1 MRTIW
6 PFRHFGL
13 KVLSVALAVSLWMV
27 VSGEETVERGLRV
40 PLELQQ
46 FPAGLEL
53 QGEPPASVD
62 VRVRGS
68 SGALG
73 RLSASDLVAE
83 LDLRSARP
91 GRRLFHLTPEQV
103 RAPFGVDVVQV
114 NPATIAM
121 SFETSATRRLPVVP
135 AIQGKPAPGYVLQ
148 KIVAEPAT
156 VQVVGPESAVKVAT
170 DAFTEPISVDGARAT
185 VKETV
190 TIGFLDSTL
199 RLKGTPTAVVTVQVM
214 PAPLARTMKAL
225 PVHLRGLG
233 AGLTAEAQPPV
244 ADVSLRGSQA
254 DLDRLAPDDVR
265 AYVELAGLGAG
276 RYTLTVRADASGDAG
291 VAHIEPAT
299 VQVRITSGRD

>member
-1 MRTIW
+1 M
-6 PFRHFGL
+6 
-13 KVLSVALAVSLWMV
+13 ALAVSLWMV

-53 QGEPPASVD
+53 QGEPPTSVD

-83 LDLRSARP
+83 VDLRGARP

-121 SFETSATRRLPVVP
+121 AFENSATRQLPVAP
-135 AIQGKPAPGYVLQ
+135 SIQGKPAPGYVLG
-148 KIVAEPAT
+148 KVVIVPAT
-156 VQVVGPESAVKVAT
+156 VEVVGPESAVKRAT
-170 DAFTEPISVDGARAT
+170 DAFTEPVSVDGARAP
-185 VKETV
+185 VRETA
-190 TIGFLDSTL
+190 TIGFLDATL

-214 PAPLARTMKAL
+214 PAPVERTMKGV

-233 AGLTAEAQPPV
+233 AGLTAEAQPSV
-244 ADVSLRGSQA
+244 ADVNLRGSQNA
-254 DLDRLAPDDVR
+254 IVGLVPDDVQ

-276 RYTLTVRADASGDAG
+276 RYTLTVRADVSGDTG
-291 VAHIEPAT
+291 VMRLEPAT
-299 VQVRITSGRD
+299 VQVRITSGRH